1 MKYSITFFTLEM
13 DYIYLKNNA
22 YKYAHLSKSGTFV
35 QNNNEIIP
43 LEFPESGIFYL
54 YKEDDNIDFLS
65 LAANS
70 SSASITLADG
80 GSQTLFDQS
89 AVNLIYTIDVTPIA
103 NIVDNYI
110 QSKIASV
117 TVTTSVNGIENSET
131 RTFASPKTFMQFF
144 GKLEDKSTDKI
155 TISATNCSVTGN
167 VKFVYDKLYD
177 N

>member
-1 MKYSITFFTLEM
+1 M

-54 YKEDDNIDFLS
+54 YKEDNKINLLS

-70 SSASITLADG
+70 SSASITLTDG
-80 GSQTLFDQS
+80 VSQTLFDQS
-89 AVNLIYTIDVTPIA
+89 AVNLIYTINVTPIA
-103 NIVDNYI
+103 NVVDNYI
-110 QSKIASV
+110 QSKTASV
-117 TVTTSVNGIENSET
+117 TVTTTANGTESSET
-131 RTFASPKTFMQFF
+131 RTFASPKTCMQFF
-144 GKLEDKSTDKI
+144 GRIEDKSTDKI

-167 VKFVYDKLYD
+167 AKFVYDKLYD
-177 N
+177 NS

>member
-1 MKYSITFFTLEM
+1 M

-54 YKEDDNIDFLS
+54 YKEDDKINVLS
-65 LAANS
+65 FSANS
-70 SSASITLADG
+70 SSASITLTDSV
-80 GSQTLFDQS
+80 SQTLFDQS
-89 AVNLIYTIDVTPIA
+89 AVNLIYAIDVTPIA
-103 NIVDNYI
+103 NVVDNYI
-110 QSKIASV
+110 QSKTASV
-117 TVTTSVNGIENSET
+117 TVTTTANGTESSET
-131 RTFASPKTFMQFF
+131 RTFTSPKTFMQFF
-144 GKLEDKSTDKI
+144 GKIEDKSTDKI

-177 N
+177 NS

>member
-1 MKYSITFFTLEM
+1 M

-70 SSASITLADG
+70 SSASITLADD

-89 AVNLIYTIDVTPIA
+89 AVNLIYIIEVTPIA

-110 QSKIASV
+110 QSKTASV
-117 TVTTSVNGIENSET
+117 TVTTTVNGAESSET

-144 GKLEDKSTDKI
+144 GKLEDKSTNKI
-155 TISATNCSVTGN
+155 IISATNCSVTGN